1 MTSYDLVKRN
11 AERAERRFSIAVAVF
26 VAIVLAGCIA
36 LTAVLS
42 RGAA

>member
-1 MTSYDLVKRN
+1 MTSYDQVKRD

-26 VAIVLAGCIA
+26 VVIVVAGCIL
-36 LTAVLS
+36 LTAALS